1 MIRSLVLSATVFSF
15 SIAAPLVAFAQQR
28 SAVFADVGTRPVAA
42 VPEPGAALLFGA
54 GLVVAAA
61 VSRRKR

>member
-1 MIRSLVLSATVFSF
+1 MIRSLVQSALLVSL
-15 SIAAPLVAFAQQR
+15 SIAAPLVAFAQER
-28 SAVFADVGTRPVAA
+28 SLTVADVGTRPVSA

-61 VSRRKR
+61 ITRRRR